1 MNGLADTWL
10 TFIGYVGAYSEIA
23 FNAAVCTMKDP
34 PSPEIEDSKIILP
47 PKENFPP
54 QKPERTRLLLEVT
67 SPAHPYLPP
76 REYCDYYVARF
87 FEEVHCIYW
96 LYPIEQFHAR
106 LDDTYVTGSGA
117 ATSSWLCS
125 LYAIFALGAA
135 SNENSQNPLINDFV
149 SSETRRIPDA
159 KTSESYLAL
168 AKALVPAVH
177 DEADIDSIRAL
188 AILVRDTLQYCKIN
202 MLTAIIEFGF
212 AHLQISNHFIFIYG
226 HEHANCVFTWIST

>member
-1 MNGLADTWL
+1 
-10 TFIGYVGAYSEIA
+10 
-23 FNAAVCTMKDP
+23 MKDP
-34 PSPEIEDSKIILP
+34 PSPEVEDSKIIPP

-54 QKPERTRLLLEVT
+54 QKPERTKLLYEAA
-67 SPAHPYLPP
+67 SPTQPYLPP
-76 REYCDYYVARF
+76 RDYCDYYVARF

-106 LDDTYVTGSGA
+106 LDDTYVTGGGT

-135 SNENSQNPLINDFV
+135 SNANSQNSLLNNFISP
-149 SSETRRIPDA
+149 ETRQIPDA
-159 KTSESYLAL
+159 KTSEGYLAL

-188 AILVRDTLQYCKIN
+188 AILVSFPVGLNNEDVL
-202 MLTAIIEFGF
+202 
-212 AHLQISNHFIFIYG
+212 
-226 HEHANCVFTWIST
+226 FTKG

>member
-1 MNGLADTWL
+1 LADTCA
-10 TFIGYVGAYSEIA
+10 GYVGAYSEIA
-23 FNAAVCTMKDP
+23 FNSAVCTMKDP
-34 PSPEIEDSKIILP
+34 PSPEVEDSKIIPP

-54 QKPERTRLLLEVT
+54 QKPERTKLLYEAA
-67 SPAHPYLPP
+67 SPTHPYLPP

-106 LDDTYVTGSGA
+106 LDDTYVTGGGT

-135 SNENSQNPLINDFV
+135 SNENSQNSLLNDLI
-149 SSETRRIPDA
+149 SPQTRRIPDV
-159 KTSESYLAL
+159 KTSEGYLAL

-188 AILVRDTLQYCKIN
+188 AILVSFPVDLN
-202 MLTAIIEFGF
+202 NEDML
-212 AHLQISNHFIFIYG
+212 
-226 HEHANCVFTWIST
+226 FTK

>member
-1 MNGLADTWL
+1 
-10 TFIGYVGAYSEIA
+10 
-23 FNAAVCTMKDP
+23 MKDA
-34 PSPEIEDSKIILP
+34 PSPEVEDSKIIPP

-54 QKPERTRLLLEVT
+54 QKPERPKLLYEAA
-67 SPAHPYLPP
+67 SPTHPYLPP

-106 LDDTYVTGSGA
+106 LDDTYVTGGGM

-135 SNENSQNPLINDFV
+135 SNENSQNSPLNDFI
-149 SSETRRIPDA
+149 SPETRLVPDA
-159 KTSESYLAL
+159 KTSEGYLAL

-188 AILVRDTLQYCKIN
+188 AILVSFSVDLN
-202 MLTAIIEFGF
+202 NEDL
-212 AHLQISNHFIFIYG
+212 L
-226 HEHANCVFTWIST
+226 FTK

>member
-1 MNGLADTWL
+1 MCA
-10 TFIGYVGAYSEIA
+10 I
-23 FNAAVCTMKDP
+23 KDP
-34 PSPEIEDSKIILP
+34 PSPGIEDSKIILP

-67 SPAHPYLPP
+67 SPTRPYLPP

-117 ATSSWLCS
+117 AASSWLCS

-149 SSETRRIPDA
+149 PSETRWIPDA

-168 AKALVPAVH
+168 AKALIPAVH

-188 AILVRDTLQYCKIN
+188 AIFVIDTLQYCKN
-202 MLTAIIEFGF
+202 
-212 AHLQISNHFIFIYG
+212 Q
-226 HEHANCVFTWIST
+226 HANINHRVWLCSPSDFESLHIYIWERECKLRFHLDFNMINHPQIKVQSRSR